1 MFLRNRLINVLQD
14 NATNSYG
21 IPSIIKDK
29 IDLGFIDKGGPI
41 LSEAKN
47 HFEIFRDPF
56 RMLLQLIEL
65 ICESKGL
72 TSDFTTVP
80 FYENNIFV
88 LSPNDEENQENR
100 SSFIFK
106 TNMAFS
112 RNPNMKMGIRFKSL
126 RSLPY

>member
-1 MFLRNRLINVLQD
+1 M
-14 NATNSYG
+14 
-21 IPSIIKDK
+21 
-29 IDLGFIDKGGPI
+29 
-41 LSEAKN
+41 SEAKN